1 MRHRLTERTGLLV
14 AALVVAL
21 SLATVY
27 AQYRALIDI
36 SPGDSPR
43 AFVAGPQVDR
53 NEQVLRGEGG
63 DPWQFRVGSELLA
76 KQARNVAGAV
86 GVGDPDVAGLL
97 GFRVIQNIAIFA
109 LAWLLYRRL
118 GATRRL
124 AAIGLCLVAWA
135 MSQAFFNSGLSFD
148 SYGDLIAYL
157 AAALLILDRR
167 YAWIVPLTVL
177 AALNRETSG
186 LIPVMLVAA
195 GFWIGRR
202 TPDGRRAIAIGGVAL
217 LAFAVTTV
225 ALRSIV
231 GPGEVIHPHGKQ
243 IGWEIFE
250 LNVGRGVTWDKLF
263 QTVTIVPVLAA
274 AAWRHWEP
282 ALRAFCVA
290 IVPLW
295 VVVHLLAAVLAET
308 RLILVPYVVVL
319 VPGVLAGLRARSR
332 GEPGP
337 AGDGP
342 AEDRLEA
349 RGDALARA

>member
-1 MRHRLTERTGLLV
+1 MLHRLTERTVLLV
-14 AALVVAL
+14 AALVVVL

-43 AFVAGPQVDR
+43 SFVAGPQVDR
-53 NEQVLRGEGG
+53 NEQALHGEGG
-63 DPWQFRVGSELLA
+63 DPWQFRVGSEVLA
-76 KQARNVAGAV
+76 KGARNVAHAV

-97 GFRVIQNIAIFA
+97 GFRVLQNIVIFA

-118 GATRRL
+118 GATAHL
-124 AAIGLCLVAWA
+124 AALGLCLVAWA

-148 SYGDLIAYL
+148 TYGDLIAYL
-157 AAALLILDRR
+157 GAALLILDRR
-167 YAWIVPLTVL
+167 YAWIVPLTVV

-186 LIPVMLVAA
+186 LIPLMLLATGLTV
-195 GFWIGRR
+195 GRR
-202 TPDGRRAIAIGGVAL
+202 TPEGRRALAIGGVAL
-217 LAFAVTTV
+217 VAFAVTTV
-225 ALRSIV
+225 ALRAIV
-231 GPGEVIHPHGKQ
+231 GPGDVIHPHGKQ
-243 IGWEIFE
+243 IGWELFE

-274 AAWRHWEP
+274 AAWRHWQP

-295 VVVHLLAAVLAET
+295 VAVHLVAAVLAET

-319 VPGVLAGLRARSR
+319 VPGVLAGLGARSG
-332 GEPGP
+332 GE
-337 AGDGP
+337 AGV
-342 AEDRLEA
+342 
-349 RGDALARA
+349 ALARA